1 MRRFLPALTAALMIG
16 MPGLTGC
23 ADLFY
28 ELSDELDE
36 IGRNL
41 DDDND
46 EEDDLEDF
54 LDDLFDDDD

>member
-28 ELSDELDE
+28 DLADELDE

-41 DDDND
+41 DDDD
-46 EEDDLEDF
+46 EEEDLEDF